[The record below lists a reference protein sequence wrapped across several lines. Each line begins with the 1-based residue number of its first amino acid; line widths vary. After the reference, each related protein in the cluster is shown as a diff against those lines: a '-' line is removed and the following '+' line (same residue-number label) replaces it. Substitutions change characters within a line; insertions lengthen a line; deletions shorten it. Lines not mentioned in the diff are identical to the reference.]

1 VTRAGWWQAPAAALL
16 AVQAAL
22 FLWMAPRGFEF
33 TDEAFYLLNYLHWR
47 ELTAT
52 ATYFGFYFEGLFR
65 LLGQSVA
72 VMRVAG
78 LVLLLCSSAWFAC
91 TLDRWLAPP
100 AEPRHPAQSS
110 RAFVA
115 VIGAA
120 AGMSFYSQLT
130 TLRAPAYN
138 LLALC
143 GALVSTG
150 CLLRLLA
157 GPVRWRAQAGLLAG
171 HGLALVACGLAKPT
185 SGALLALVQLLLGLL
200 AGRVWLRSALLPL
213 TLSAGAAAVS
223 TLALLTLLQP
233 AWPGAV
239 SAALVL
245 MADIESRSVLLL
257 ARQASWE
264 LQRAVASHGAW
275 ALGTVL
281 LAVAAARPAWR
292 KATVPVLV
300 PGLAAAVC
308 WLIVDEA
315 RAALW
320 WPAAIA
326 SVGMLLVL
334 ARSARTGEARPA
346 GDARRAVSLL
356 LLCGLPPALSFGTN
370 MPLLLHS
377 RINAVFA
384 LLALVAAILLLRQRG
399 LLGARAAGI
408 AMTIMA
414 LPGLVLHVRAGW
426 QADGAYRQFSALGA
440 QRVEVRAGAA
450 GAALRVDPATAETLR
465 RVTAM
470 VQDAGFVAGQS
481 LLDLTGDGPGLV
493 YAVGG
498 RPLGVAWLPG
508 GYPGSD
514 KAAARLLGS
523 VPEERLRSA
532 WLLTS
537 DTNPRAI
544 RHWQPALA
552 ARLGPSSHEPAGRVQ
567 VRWPYRWSADAPD
580 MTDVQL
586 WKPRTPMTAAPGATP

>member
-1 VTRAGWWQAPAAALL
+1 MTRAGWGQAPAAALL
-16 AVQAAL
+16 VVQAGL

-47 ELTAT
+47 ELSAT
-52 ATYFGFYFEGLFR
+52 ATYFGFYFEALFR
-65 LLGQSVA
+65 LLGQSVWG
-72 VMRVAG
+72 MRVAG
-78 LVLLLCSSAWFAC
+78 LVLLLASSAWFASA
-91 TLDRWLAPP
+91 LEGLLATPGGPRDP
-100 AEPRHPAQSS
+100 AAPS
-110 RAFVA
+110 RAFLA

-120 AGMSFYSQLT
+120 AGMSFYSHLS

-150 CLLRLLA
+150 CLLRLQA

-185 SGALLALVQLLLGLL
+185 SGALLALVHLLLGIV
-200 AGRVWLRSALLPL
+200 AGRAWLRAALLPL
-213 TLSAGAAAVS
+213 ILGAGAAVAA
-223 TLALLTLLQP
+223 TLGLLTLLQP
-233 AWPGAV
+233 SWPGAV

-275 ALGTVL
+275 AFAALL
-281 LAVAAARPAWR
+281 LAVAAVRPAWR
-292 KATVPVLV
+292 TWALPVLV
-300 PGLAAAVC
+300 TVLLAGVC
-308 WLIVDEA
+308 WLIVGES
-315 RAALW
+315 RAPLW

-326 SVGMLLVL
+326 ALAMMLAL
-334 ARSARTGEARPA
+334 AHWGVPPDARLA
-346 GDARRAVSLL
+346 GDGRLAAALL
-356 LLCGLPPALSFGTN
+356 LLCALSPALSFGTN
-370 MPLLLHS
+370 MPLLVHA
-377 RINAVFA
+377 RTNAAFA
-384 LLALVAAILLLRQRG
+384 LLGLVAAVVMLQRRG
-399 LLGARAAGI
+399 LLGPRVAGL
-408 AMTIMA
+408 AMAITA
-414 LPGLVLHVRAGW
+414 LPGLAFQLLAAW
-426 QADGAYRQFSALGA
+426 QPDGVYRQFSALGA
-440 QRVEVRAGAA
+440 QQVELRAGPT
-450 GAALRVDPATAETLR
+450 GAALRVDPATAETLA

-470 VQDAGFVAGQS
+470 VQDAGFVAGQP

-523 VPEERLRSA
+523 LPEAQLRSA

-544 RHWQPALA
+544 RQWKQALA
-552 ARLGPSSHEPAGRVQ
+552 ARLGESSHQQVGSVR
-567 VRWPYRWSADAPD
+567 VRWPYRWSAGAPD
-580 MTDVQL
+580 MPDVQL
-586 WKPRTPMTAAPGATP
+586 WKPRPLMSSASGAAP